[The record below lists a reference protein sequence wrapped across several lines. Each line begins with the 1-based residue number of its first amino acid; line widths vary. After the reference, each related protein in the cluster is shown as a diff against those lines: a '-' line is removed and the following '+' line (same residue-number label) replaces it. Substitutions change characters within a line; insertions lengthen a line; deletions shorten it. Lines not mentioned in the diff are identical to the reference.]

1 MPALQE
7 VQPTE
12 EQAELHLGEQLDKCR
27 GQSGTSHLL
36 WFKASM
42 PRGKG
47 QVMSEVETKGLQPN
61 ALPPEP
67 LLDMSTSI
75 LSKRQSRD
83 DEEVVFRWNQ
93 NRSLLRYV
101 SGFTIP
107 EGPGHL
113 Q

>member
-1 MPALQE
+1 MPTLQE

-12 EQAELHLGEQLDKCR
+12 KQAELHPGEELDKCR

-47 QVMSEVETKGLQPN
+47 QVMSEAETKGLQPN
-61 ALPPEP
+61 APPEP

-75 LSKRQSRD
+75 LSKRPSRD
-83 DEEVVFRWNQ
+83 DEEAVFRGSQ
-93 NRSLLRYV
+93 NRSILQCV

-107 EGPGHL
+107 EGPGHP